1 MKSFA
6 EQLAELAK
14 AGYRVAEA
22 QAKVAHDA
30 ILLAM
35 YKSGFKKNCT
45 VKGGVVM
52 CELTKTVRRTTMDI
66 DVDFIHCSI
75 SDTSVRRVV
84 ARWSRLTGLKM
95 SIFGTILELRQDD
108 YRGKRVYLD
117 ISDGST
123 KKPVRTKID
132 IGVHTH
138 DDLRQVERR
147 FSALA
152 DERKATLY
160 SNSCEQIFAEKLLS
174 LIRHGL
180 MSTRTKDVFD
190 LHYLSEVV
198 SRRRLKRF
206 VDAMILRNKKCPL
219 REPARII
226 DSIAKTFSSRRFL
239 RDMAS
244 PRSNWLGLPP
254 KEVADSLLAYLRK
267 IMLSGSIPKKRM
279 KTSRSHHSR

>member
-6 EQLAELAK
+6 EQLADLAK

-52 CELTKTVRRTTMDI
+52 CELTKAVRRTTMDI

-84 ARWSRLTGLKM
+84 ARWARLTGFKM

-138 DDLRQVERR
+138 GDLRQVERR

-152 DERKATLY
+152 DERRATLY

-174 LIRHGL
+174 LIRHGV

-190 LHYLSEVV
+190 LHYLSGVV
-198 SRRRLKRF
+198 NRRRLKRF
-206 VDAMILRNKKCPL
+206 VDAMILHNKKCPL

-226 DSIAKTFSSRRFL
+226 DSIAKTFNSRRFL

-254 KEVADSLLAYLRK
+254 KDVADSVLAYLRK
-267 IMLSGSIPKKRM
+267 VI
-279 KTSRSHHSR
+279 H

>member
-6 EQLAELAK
+6 EQLADLAK
-14 AGYRVAEA
+14 AGYRIAEA

-52 CELTKTVRRTTMDI
+52 CELTKAVRRTTMDI

-84 ARWSRLTGLKM
+84 ARWARLTGFKM

-138 DDLRQVERR
+138 GDLRQIERR

-174 LIRHGL
+174 LIRHGV

-190 LHYLSEVV
+190 LHYLSGVV

-206 VDAMILRNKKCPL
+206 VDAMILHNKKCPL

-239 RDMAS
+239 RAMAS

-254 KEVADSLLAYLRK
+254 KEVADSVLAYLRK
-267 IMLSGSIPKKRM
+267 VVR
-279 KTSRSHHSR
+279 